1 MKKLFT
7 FIITLALFT
16 PIMAIA
22 GSARGEI
29 KPAPWSGDWW
39 SRKKGFL
46 VNGWRGHQP
55 SAFARYDQYVESR
68 TGSNPGARAWEMNP
82 KNTHYNPN
90 AENWEGHCNGW
101 SASSI
106 LFPEPTK
113 RHIRNNIV
121 FDTSDQ
127 KGILAEICMNVYCN
141 FYGNRYWGNANDDIN
156 DIYPNE
162 FHRLLMENIATG
174 KTAMICDTE
183 CGKQVW
189 NFPIYKFESTWKK
202 SWFDDSKLK
211 VKTTVYFVDD
221 GVRPDFVGTKWFS
234 TTYTYNLFLDN
245 KGNVVD
251 GEWTGASKRNHP
263 DFIWIPTADAPAPKN
278 SIQENPCFD
287 TKFVNEII
295 TGPENQNLN
304 DSNNIRSPD
313 EVVMEAGLD
322 PAQLF

>member
-1 MKKLFT
+1 MKKLF
-7 FIITLALFT
+7 IIVIAIFLFT
-16 PIMAIA
+16 PSLVVA

-46 VNGWRGHQP
+46 VKGWNGHRP
-55 SAFARYDQYVESR
+55 SAFERYDQYVESR
-68 TGSNPGARAWEMNP
+68 TGKNPGAHAWESNP

-101 SASSI
+101 SAASI
-106 LFPEPTK
+106 LYPEPVK

-127 KGILAEICMNVYCN
+127 KGILAETCMNVYCS
-141 FYGNRYWGNANDDIN
+141 FYGNRYWGNDNDDID

-183 CGKQVW
+183 RGKQVW
-189 NFPIYKFESTWKK
+189 NFPIYKFKSEWDT
-202 SWFDDSKLK
+202 SWFDDNKLK

-221 GVRPDFVGTKWFS
+221 DVSPTYVGTKWFS
-234 TTYTYNLFLDN
+234 TTYTYNLYLDDN
-245 KGNVVD
+245 GNVVD
-251 GEWTGASKRNHP
+251 GKWTGSSKRNHP
-263 DFIWIPTADAPAPKN
+263 DFVWIPTADAPAPQN

-287 TKFVNEII
+287 TKFVKEIVE
-295 TGPENQNLN
+295 GPENQNFN
-304 DSNNIRSPD
+304 SGDSIRSPD
-313 EVVMEAGLD
+313 AVVMEAGLD
-322 PAQLF
+322 PAELF